1 MKSFYT
7 LFVLVFLLSCSQ
19 ENSHKLLPDLSP
31 YNLEFDY
38 LPTSWDEGLP
48 LGNGQIGA
56 LIWQKEDHLR
66 LSLDHVDLWD
76 LRKMENLDGEFYK
89 FSWVK
94 EQWEKDTYKNVQDL
108 FDVPYDKAPA
118 PSKIPGGAL
127 EFETASLGNVKK
139 SRLYLA
145 TGTGEVLW
153 ESGASLRTYVHAT
166 EPIGWF
172 KIEGIAD
179 EDFIPELMIPA
190 YNLPGES
197 TADNPVTG
205 QDLRRL
211 GYPEGVIKD
220 LENGK
225 VYTQKGYG
233 DFEYQITV
241 RWKKT
246 NSGLE
251 GCWAISTNLEGE
263 QNSKELTES
272 ALEKGFFGSFPTHS
286 AWWNS
291 FWGRSNISIP
301 DSILQKQ
308 WYLEQY
314 KFASAARENT
324 PPISLQAVWTADN
337 GKLPPWKG
345 DFHHDLN
352 TQLSYWPSYTSN
364 HLDLAKGYLNWL
376 LENRKAF
383 KEYTQTYYETN
394 GLNVPGVS
402 TITGEPMGG
411 WIQYA
416 FGPTISGWL
425 SHHFYLQWRYS
436 MDRNFLENEA
446 YPWFKEV
453 AIYLDEVSEKDEKGM
468 RKLPISASPEVHNN
482 SREAWFEETTNFD
495 LANIR
500 FVYTKAAELAR
511 ELGKESEAQKWETIL
526 SEWPDFAVGETGML
540 LAPDQPLESSHRHF
554 SHLMAIHPLSLINWS
569 DGEKAQDIIRKT
581 AQHLKTTGSSAW
593 VGYSFSWQGNVQARM
608 LDGEGAAETLRI
620 FATSF
625 CLPNSFH
632 VNGDQS
638 GKGYSNATYRPFTL
652 EGNFAFAAGV
662 QEMLIQSHEEFIRL
676 FPAIPAS
683 WENVSFD
690 GFLAQGA
697 FEVSATKVNESK
709 VDAVISALKGGKL
722 RILNPL
728 DGKGTVNG
736 SSLNNGGIWE
746 KEMNPGESIQLSFLK

>member
-1 MKSFYT
+1 MKT
-7 LFVLVFLLSCSQ
+7 IWPLFLLAILFSCSPNQ
-19 ENSHKLLPDLSP
+19 DVKMLPDLTP

-38 LPTSWDEGLP
+38 LPMTWDEGLP

-56 LIWQKEDHLR
+56 LIWQKEDKLR

-76 LRKMENLDGEFYK
+76 ERKMENLQGKPYK
-89 FSWVK
+89 YSWVK

-108 FDVPYDKAPA
+108 FDAPYDKAPA

-127 EFETASLGNVKK
+127 EFAIASLGKVKK
-139 SRLYLA
+139 STLYIA
-145 TGTGEVLW
+145 TGTGEIQW
-153 ESGASLRTYVHAT
+153 ESGASLRTYVHAAN
-166 EPIGWF
+166 PIGWF
-172 KIEGIAD
+172 KFEGIK
-179 EDFIPELMIPA
+179 EESFSPELMIPA

-197 TADNPVTG
+197 QADNPETG

-211 GYPEGVIKD
+211 GYPEGLVED

-246 NSGLE
+246 DSGLE
-251 GCWAISTNLEGE
+251 GVWAISTNLEGD
-263 QNSKELTES
+263 QNSKELTQE
-272 ALEKGFFGSFPTHS
+272 ALGKGFLASFPTHS
-286 AWWNS
+286 EWWNS
-291 FWGRSNISIP
+291 YWSKSNISIP
-301 DSILQKQ
+301 DSILQRQ

-314 KFASAARENT
+314 KFASTARENT

-352 TQLSYWPSYTSN
+352 TQLSYWPSYTAN
-364 HLDLAKGYLNWL
+364 HLDLSKGFLNWL
-376 LENRKAF
+376 WKNYPTF
-383 KEYTQTYYETN
+383 KEYTKTYYESD

-402 TITGEPMGG
+402 TLTGAPMGG

-416 FGPTISGWL
+416 FGPTVSGWL

-436 MDRNFLENEA
+436 MDREFLENEA

-453 AIYLDEVSEKDEKGM
+453 AIYFDDISEKNEQGM

-482 SREAWFEETTNFD
+482 SRQAWFGETTNFD

-500 FVYTKAAELAR
+500 FVYSKAAELAR
-511 ELGKESEAQKWETIL
+511 ELGNVSEAEKWESIL
-526 SEWPDFAVGETGML
+526 AEWPDFAVGETGLL
-540 LAPDQPLESSHRHF
+540 LAPEQPLENSHRHF

-569 DGEKAQDIIRKT
+569 DGEKAKEIIRKT

-638 GKGYSNATYRPFTL
+638 GKGYSNYKYRPFTL
-652 EGNFAFAAGV
+652 EGNFAFASGV
-662 QEMLIQSHEEFIRL
+662 QEMLIQSHEDFIRL
-676 FPAIPAS
+676 FPAVPSA

-690 GFLAQGA
+690 GFLTQGA
-697 FEVSATKVNESK
+697 FQVSATKVNGSQIT
-709 VDAVISALKGGKL
+709 ANISAPNGGKL
-722 RILNPL
+722 RILNPIE
-728 DGKGTVNG
+728 GTCLVNG
-736 SSLNNGGIWE
+736 ESLDAGEVWE
-746 KEMNPGESIQLSFLK
+746 EDMNPGESIKLSFVK